1 MNNHIVIM
9 ADAEVSLE
17 KVFVNELLC
26 YVVQH
31 MHWSTRDHLFKT
43 ISRFYNLDEIVAA
56 KKALFKM
63 YDTLGDFQ
71 QRKTSTNRTEQL
83 AHADDILQGVYDLDS
98 LGIGM
103 KFAAVNLDR
112 VPKWSPNE
120 IEHFAL
126 VEKLTAVE
134 GRLSNMELVVSENKM
149 QILHNKDNFSDLK
162 DYVVRNENKIKADP
176 PRSSYSQ
183 ITRSAESNVQVKD
196 MTHSD
201 NQSIWSIPQ
210 NPKVD
215 GDRIKVKQKEKVVST
230 NKVPYQQDKGSV
242 SKEDSEGFVLP
253 YSQRKRIARK
263 KTHVIKG
270 TGSNGRVKGAP
281 PPIRDFFVY
290 RADTNTTE
298 DDIKWLLDESE
309 IKCVSVLRVS

>member
-1 MNNHIVIM
+1 MKSYYSI
-9 ADAEVSLE
+9 
-17 KVFVNELLC
+17 
-26 YVVQH
+26 
-31 MHWSTRDHLFKT
+31 HL
-43 ISRFYNLDEIVAA
+43 
-56 KKALFKM
+56 
-63 YDTLGDFQ
+63 
-71 QRKTSTNRTEQL
+71 
-83 AHADDILQGVYDLDS
+83 
-98 LGIGM
+98 
-103 KFAAVNLDR
+103 
-112 VPKWSPNE
+112 
-120 IEHFAL
+120 
-126 VEKLTAVE
+126 
-134 GRLSNMELVVSENKM
+134 
-149 QILHNKDNFSDLK
+149 
-162 DYVVRNENKIKADP
+162 
-176 PRSSYSQ
+176 
-183 ITRSAESNVQVKD
+183 TRSAESNVQVKD
-196 MTHSD
+196 MSQSD

-230 NKVPYQQDKGSV
+230 NKVPYPQYKGSV

-309 IKCVSVLRVS
+309 IKCVSVLRVSKPGSLFHSFKVSVLVTEQDKVMSAEVWPVGIQVRRFYQRITRPRQEDNDSIVGEEF